1 MATYRQLLTSVDKIF
16 ASSDWQ
22 GQGISAYP
30 ANYWPQTN
38 PDEFVIYEII
48 PSSIALQEYQKPQ
61 YKGGLIILQIY
72 TRANQGLAR
81 TTEIA
86 DILNDLFERNMTDN
100 TQLYDGVLSVK
111 GIDKDDTSLF
121 RADYSLQFNSF

>member
-1 MATYRQLLTSVDKIF
+1 MATYRALLTSIDAIF
-16 ASSDWQ
+16 ASSEWTNL
-22 GQGISAYP
+22 GINAYP

-48 PSSIALQEYQKPQ
+48 PSSIAVQEYSKAN
-61 YKGGLIILQIY
+61 YKAGLVILQIY
-72 TRANQGLAR
+72 TRANQGLLR

-86 DILNDLFERNMTDN
+86 DELNTLFEKEFTND

>member
-1 MATYRQLLTSVDKIF
+1 MATYRDLLASIDAIF
-16 ASSDWQ
+16 ASSDWTSNS
-22 GQGISAYP
+22 ISAYP
-30 ANYWPQTN
+30 ANYWPATN
-38 PDEFVIYEII
+38 PDEFVIYEIL
-48 PSSIALQEYQKPQ
+48 PSSVALQEYQKAN
-61 YKGGLIILQIY
+61 YKSGLIILQIY
-72 TRANQGLAR
+72 TRTNQGMLR

-86 DILNDLFERNMTDN
+86 DILNNLFEREITSD

>member
-1 MATYRQLLTSVDKIF
+1 MATYRALLTSIDAVF
-16 ASSDWQ
+16 ASTEWTNL
-22 GQGISAYP
+22 GINAYP

-48 PSSIALQEYQKPQ
+48 PSSIAVQEYSKAN
-61 YKGGLIILQIY
+61 YKAGLIILQIY
-72 TRANQGLAR
+72 TRANQGLLR

-86 DILNDLFERNMTDN
+86 DELNVLFEKEFTND

>member
-1 MATYRQLLTSVDKIF
+1 MATYRALLTSIDAIF
-16 ASSDWQ
+16 ASTEWTNL
-22 GQGISAYP
+22 GINAYP
-30 ANYWPQTN
+30 ANYWPATN
-38 PDEFVIYEII
+38 PDEFVIYEIV
-48 PSSIALQEYQKPQ
+48 PSSIAVQEYSKSN
-61 YKGGLIILQIY
+61 YKAGLIILQIY
-72 TRANQGLAR
+72 TRANQGLLR

-86 DILNDLFERNMTDN
+86 DELNVLFEKEFTND